1 MLVKAFPPTSSDTS
15 YNSTSLGL
23 SFLTYTMISK
33 VPGRTSTHSV
43 YLDFK
48 YLAVLPCHTP
58 SVLKDHKLDL
68 RALNKLKEIKIF
80 HQQYTS
86 HLSSDACLTTPKTIA
101 KTVLI

>member
-1 MLVKAFPPTSSDTS
+1 MLVKAFPPTSSDT

-23 SFLTYTMISK
+23 SSLTYTMISK

-48 YLAVLPCHTP
+48 YLAVVPCHPP
-58 SVLKDHKLDL
+58 SVLKDHKLVL

-80 HQQYTS
+80 RQQYTS
-86 HLSSDACLTTPKTIA
+86 HLSSNACLTTPKTIA
-101 KTVLI
+101 KTVFI